1 MPQTSLKSET
11 RRQRILSIAFTH
23 LPTDRIQRGRWGKS
37 WITDRISDAHPEA
50 PPVVVTGT
58 VKNAIRILALDSRA
72 RARGL
77 RKGQTLSDARALAP
91 DLDCQQLDADADHA
105 ALLRIAS
112 WCERY
117 TPLVGLGVSPDAE
130 MEAGVGSDHG
140 LFMDI
145 TGCAHLMGGEAA
157 LVADLEARLL
167 AQGFHV
173 RLCLA
178 DTPGAAWAMAR
189 HGAAKIIPE
198 GGHGEA
204 ILPLSLSGLRL
215 QSALVASLGRVGLKT
230 IGCIASLPRAPLA
243 ARFGAGLMQRLDQ
256 ALGREAEAISPLMPV
271 AELSTERRFADP
283 VTHHDEVS
291 HVIAALAAAMIEPL
305 ERRGLGIRRCRIRL
319 FRVDGHVAALEVQ
332 TARPLRDARMIERL
346 FAERLAG
353 LHEDLDAGFGFDLI
367 RLDVL
372 HADPFEAAQGDMV
385 AGGSASEGHDALV
398 DRLGARLGLDRVQR
412 FVMADT
418 HIPERSFAR
427 MPVSLINGSARGG
440 SERWSG
446 AHATALAMDMLPDQ
460 ADLDPLITRP
470 LILFDRPEMLSTI
483 AEVPDGPPLRFRWR
497 GVAYEVARAQGPE
510 RIACEWW
517 RDGRGARTR
526 DYFRVEDRQGYRFWM
541 FRHGLYGRETNEPA
555 WYMHGLFA

>member
-1 MPQTSLKSET
+1 MPQTIPTSET

-23 LPTDRIQRGRWGKS
+23 LPTDRIQRERWGRS

-58 VKNAIRILALDSRA
+58 VKNAIRVLALDA
-72 RARGL
+72 RARSRGI
-77 RKGQTLSDARALAP
+77 RKGQTLSDARALIP
-91 DLDCQQLDADADHA
+91 DLDCHRADAGADHA
-105 ALLRIAS
+105 MLLRIAS

-117 TPLVGLGVSPDAE
+117 TPLVGLGADPE
-130 MEAGVGSDHG
+130 TEAGVGGDHG

-145 TGCAHLMGGEAA
+145 TGCAHLMGGEAT

-167 AQGFHV
+167 AQGFHA

-189 HGAAKIIPE
+189 HGAARIIPE
-198 GGHGEA
+198 DGHGEA
-204 ILPLSLSGLRL
+204 ILPLGLSGLRL
-215 QSALVASLGRVGLKT
+215 PSALVASLGRVGLKT

-243 ARFGAGLMQRLDQ
+243 ARFGAGLMQRLNQ
-256 ALGREAEAISPLMPV
+256 ALGREEEAISPVMPV

-291 HVIAALAAAMIEPL
+291 HVIGALAAAIIEPL

-367 RLDVL
+367 RLDIL

-385 AGGSASEGHDALV
+385 AGGSASEDHDALV

-412 FVMADT
+412 FIMADT
-418 HIPERSFAR
+418 HIPERSFGR
-427 MPVSLINGSARGG
+427 LPVSRPTGSARRGPDL
-440 SERWSG
+440 WSG
-446 AHATALAMDMLPDQ
+446 AHAAALDMDMLPDQ
-460 ADLDPLITRP
+460 ADPDPLITRP
-470 LILFDRPEMLSTI
+470 LILFDRPELLSTI

-526 DYFRVEDRQGYRFWM
+526 DYFRVEDRQGYRFWL
-541 FRHGLYGRETNEPA
+541 FRRGLYGRETNQPA

>member
-1 MPQTSLKSET
+1 MPQTIPTSET

-23 LPTDRIQRGRWGKS
+23 LPTDRIQRERWGRS

-58 VKNAIRILALDSRA
+58 VKNAIRVLALDA
-72 RARGL
+72 RARSRGI
-77 RKGQTLSDARALAP
+77 RKGQTLSDARALIP
-91 DLDCQQLDADADHA
+91 DLDCHRADAGVDHA
-105 ALLRIAS
+105 MLLRIAS

-117 TPLVGLGVSPDAE
+117 TPLVGLGADPE
-130 MEAGVGSDHG
+130 TEAGVGGDHG

-145 TGCAHLMGGEAA
+145 TGCAHLMGGEAT

-167 AQGFHV
+167 AQGFHA

-189 HGAAKIIPE
+189 HGAARIIPE

-204 ILPLSLSGLRL
+204 ILPLGLSGLRL
-215 QSALVASLGRVGLKT
+215 PSALVASLGRVGLKT

-256 ALGREAEAISPLMPV
+256 ALGREEEAISPVMPV

-291 HVIAALAAAMIEPL
+291 HVIGALAAAIIEPL

-367 RLDVL
+367 RLDIL

-385 AGGSASEGHDALV
+385 AGGSASEDHDALV

-412 FVMADT
+412 FIMADT
-418 HIPERSFAR
+418 HIPERSFGR
-427 MPVSLINGSARGG
+427 LPVSRPTGSARRGPDL
-440 SERWSG
+440 WSG
-446 AHATALAMDMLPDQ
+446 AHAAALDMDMLPDQ
-460 ADLDPLITRP
+460 ADPDPLITRP
-470 LILFDRPEMLSTI
+470 LILFDRPELLSTI

-526 DYFRVEDRQGYRFWM
+526 DYFRVEDRQGYRFWL
-541 FRHGLYGRETNEPA
+541 FRHGLYGRETNQPA